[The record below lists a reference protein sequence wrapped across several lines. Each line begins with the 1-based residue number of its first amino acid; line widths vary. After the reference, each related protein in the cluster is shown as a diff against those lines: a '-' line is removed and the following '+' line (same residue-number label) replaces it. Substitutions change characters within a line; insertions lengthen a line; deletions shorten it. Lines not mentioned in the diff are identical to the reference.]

1 MASMDPNCGRLKL
14 AVNSA
19 ILLQVLGGS
28 ASSGHGLPLRKVDT
42 ITIISHRD
50 RVIMNVEIHRN
61 LCKYLIDCGIP
72 IKGFLQLYRQEKSEG
87 KSNSRHHR
95 GYSQSLTQFL
105 DLSQFSNLYPL
116 D

>member
-19 ILLQVLGGS
+19 ILLQVLGG
-28 ASSGHGLPLRKVDT
+28 SGHGLPLRKVDT